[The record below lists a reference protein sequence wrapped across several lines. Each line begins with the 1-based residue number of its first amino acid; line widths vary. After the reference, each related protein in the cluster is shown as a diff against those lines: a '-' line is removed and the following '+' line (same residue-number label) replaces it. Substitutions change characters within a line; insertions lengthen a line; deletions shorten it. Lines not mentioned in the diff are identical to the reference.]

1 MKKHN
6 YIIFLFLIFSFYACN
21 DKKSNKQKSNIKNH
35 EIEHSF
41 KTVAVLKENLK
52 QIGKIIAF
60 DMIDSERFAITTI
73 SGDVFI
79 YDLEGNQIN
88 YFNNKGNG
96 PSEYSEPTFIKY
108 NLDKLYIW
116 DSFSLSIDSYDLNG
130 EAIETYGPFASA
142 IGDFA
147 VSGNNLIFY
156 IAGGKPDLVALY
168 DLSEKEITKYLGT
181 PSEEHYLLN
190 LNKGAGGL
198 AITGNKLA
206 YLSADNLD
214 FNLYDFDTAEAKTVI
229 VDDSDFY
236 NEEITNA
243 IAIINNNRPLAVQYL
258 MRNSYVKGLYAVG
271 QNFAVIAEVGTM
283 QMEANKLN
291 TDQRF
296 DSSYVGLSYG

>member
-1 MKKHN
+1 MT
-6 YIIFLFLIFSFYACN
+6 YRY
-21 DKKSNKQKSNIKNH
+21 
-35 EIEHSF
+35 
-41 KTVAVLKENLK
+41 V
-52 QIGKIIAF
+52 
-60 DMIDSERFAITTI
+60 
-73 SGDVFI
+73 
-79 YDLEGNQIN
+79 
-88 YFNNKGNG
+88 
-96 PSEYSEPTFIKY
+96 
-108 NLDKLYIW
+108 

-296 DSSYVGLSYG
+296 EKIYFFDNNFKYIGEIKSSVNFDEKFFSSNGSDLYKIVFELEKEVYEIEKLKLNN